1 MMKPKSK
8 TFCILPWMS
17 IATSPSGS
25 LRLCCNSVPY
35 KNLILKPNGA
45 PYKIYDNLKEAWHS
59 PTYKQIRRQMLNGE
73 RLKMCAYCFQKED
86 ALSESPRL
94 FFNKQWM
101 FDYEDSET
109 PEMKVKY
116 LDIRLG
122 NLCNLRCRMCNPYT
136 SNQWIK
142 EWDKLAELNASPSI
156 KPFAQDEKKR
166 FKNLNYPEKID
177 FPKFVKYIK
186 SSEWDLSEIYF
197 TGGEPMLIEQHYV
210 FLNELIKQDLSQNM
224 ILKYNTNITKFSIKK
239 LYCWK
244 FFKRIR
250 LHISID
256 GFGKLN
262 NYIRYPSQWNKIE
275 ENMKKINI
283 LNKEIF
289 NITTEIHITTQ
300 MYNILS
306 MTELLSWI
314 KDKNMDVVFNIL
326 DYPECLNIQVLP
338 ADLKKKAAKE
348 LLLFQNDFP
357 VTEVI
362 NYMTKEDQS
371 HYLGDFFHYTDF
383 LDKSR
388 NQNIDEVLPELSSY
402 RCT

>member
-1 MMKPKSK
+1 
-8 TFCILPWMS
+8 
-17 IATSPSGS
+17 
-25 LRLCCNSVPY
+25 
-35 KNLILKPNGA
+35 
-45 PYKIYDNLKEAWHS
+45 
-59 PTYKQIRRQMLNGE
+59 
-73 RLKMCAYCFQKED
+73 
-86 ALSESPRL
+86 
-94 FFNKQWM
+94 
-101 FDYEDSET
+101 
-109 PEMKVKY
+109 
-116 LDIRLG
+116 
-122 NLCNLRCRMCNPYT
+122 
-136 SNQWIK
+136 
-142 EWDKLAELNASPSI
+142 
-156 KPFAQDEKKR
+156 
-166 FKNLNYPEKID
+166 
-177 FPKFVKYIK
+177 
-186 SSEWDLSEIYF
+186 
-197 TGGEPMLIEQHYV
+197 MLIEQHYV

-402 RCT
+402 RCS